1 MEKNIFRRLQEQLD
15 QYSLGFPATDSGI
28 ELDILKGMFTEEE
41 AAMFTAL
48 TAKLETP
55 EAVAARLDRPVDE
68 VAGQMEDMAQKGL
81 FFRQRRRGESPGYS
95 AIPFIHGLVE
105 FQIERLDKKAVKLV
119 GLYIKEKFKDVLSK
133 NTQSFMRTIPVRHSV
148 EVTHHVADY
157 DDACEILRKEKLIVI
172 TDCACRRQKALFG
185 RDCGKP
191 IEVCFMFGPMGQ
203 YYIDNGL
210 GRRIDL
216 DDALGIQAKAHA
228 AGLVTQ
234 PASAQKPFT
243 MCNCCGCCC
252 GFLQAINKHP
262 KSAELV
268 FSNYMAVVD
277 QQTCSGCETCVERCE
292 MGAVKMNAD
301 DLSEINLDRCIGCGL
316 CITTCPE
323 EAIGLVP
330 KPEAKHRTPPA
341 DTAEQMILLA
351 KKRGIES
358 NDLSRIVSFGF

>member
-1 MEKNIFRRLQEQLD
+1 MKKSLFRLLQEQLD

-28 ELDILKGMFTEEE
+28 ELDILKEMFTEKE

-48 TAKLETP
+48 TAELETP
-55 EAVAARLDRPVDE
+55 ESVAARLDRPVDE
-68 VAGQMEDMAQKGL
+68 VAAQLEDMAQKGL
-81 FFRQRRRGESPGYS
+81 FFRRRQGESPEYS

-105 FQIERLDKKAVKLV
+105 FQIERLDKKAVKLI
-119 GLYIKEKFKDVLSK
+119 GLYIKEKFKDVISK

-148 EVTHHVADY
+148 EVTHHVAAY
-157 DDACEILRKEKLIVI
+157 DDAREILIKERLIVI

-210 GRRIDL
+210 GRRINL
-216 DDALGIQAKAHA
+216 DEALGILARAHE

-252 GFLQAINKHP
+252 GFLHAVNKHP
-262 KSAELV
+262 KPAELV
-268 FSNYMAVVD
+268 FSNYTAVVD
-277 QQTCSGCETCVERCE
+277 QETCSGCETCVERCE
-292 MGAVKMNAD
+292 MGAVKMNSD
-301 DLSEINLDRCIGCGL
+301 GLSEIDLDRCIGCGL
-316 CITTCPE
+316 CVTTCPE
-323 EAIGLVP
+323 EAVRLVP
-330 KPEAKHRTPPA
+330 KPETKHRTPPA
-341 DTAEQMILLA
+341 DTAEQMIRLA
-351 KKRGIES
+351 EKRGIES
-358 NDLSRIVSFGF
+358 HGLSQIVSFGF

>member
-1 MEKNIFRRLQEQLD
+1 MKKSIFLRLQEQLD
-15 QYSLGFPATDSGI
+15 EYSLGFPATDSGI
-28 ELDILKGMFTEEE
+28 ELDILKEMFTEKE

-48 TAKLETP
+48 TAELETP
-55 EAVAARLDRPVDE
+55 ESVAARLGRPVDQ
-68 VAGQMEDMAQKGL
+68 VAAQLEDMAQKGL
-81 FFRQRRRGESPGYS
+81 LFRRRQGESPEYS

-105 FQIERLDKKAVKLV
+105 FQIERLDKKTVKLV
-119 GLYIKEKFKDVLSK
+119 GLYIKEKFKDVISR

-148 EVTHHVADY
+148 EVTHHVAAY

-185 RDCGKP
+185 KDCGKP
-191 IEVCFMFGPMGQ
+191 MEVCFMFGPMGQ

-216 DDALGIQAKAHA
+216 DEALRILAKAHEV
-228 AGLVTQ
+228 GLVTQ

-252 GFLQAINKHP
+252 GFLHAVNKHP
-262 KSAELV
+262 KPAELV
-268 FSNYMAVVD
+268 FSNYTAMVD
-277 QQTCSGCETCVERCE
+277 QETCSGCETCVERCE
-292 MGAVKMNAD
+292 MGAVKMNGD
-301 DLSEINLDRCIGCGL
+301 GLSEIDSDRCIGCGL
-316 CITTCPE
+316 CVTTCPE
-323 EAIGLVP
+323 EAFRLVP

-341 DTAEQMILLA
+341 DTAEQMIRLA
-351 KKRGIES
+351 EKRGIES